1 MNDHQ
6 PTTPPPS
13 EPPAA
18 DDVTSRY
25 PAGSPP
31 PSTPP
36 PSTPPPSG
44 PPAGLSAGPRVQP
57 VLVAHVVALML
68 IVIGVIMPLDQTMA
82 LRTVTA
88 WAVFAILAALVQLT
102 PLLEVGGDD
111 AQRWLVGA
119 VGTAA
124 LILFWVA
131 VVQPVASSTTGF
143 VLTMGVVA
151 AAVGTFT
158 SPHRRWPA
166 VHGR

>member
-1 MNDHQ
+1 M
-6 PTTPPPS
+6 
-13 EPPAA
+13 
-18 DDVTSRY
+18 
-25 PAGSPP
+25 
-31 PSTPP
+31 
-36 PSTPPPSG
+36 
-44 PPAGLSAGPRVQP
+44 
-57 VLVAHVVALML
+57 AHVVALML